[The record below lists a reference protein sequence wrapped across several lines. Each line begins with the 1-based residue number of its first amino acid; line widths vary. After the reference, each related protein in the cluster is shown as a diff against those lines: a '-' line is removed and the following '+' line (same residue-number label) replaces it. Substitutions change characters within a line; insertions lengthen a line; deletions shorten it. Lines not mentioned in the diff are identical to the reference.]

1 MKHIHLSRR
10 DPETPWLSFTDLLS
24 NALILLSLVLV
35 FSTIARTINER
46 PPVIQLPDDDKFRF
60 PSGDYQLS
68 SAFLTALETEK
79 IPEIKKALTCYG
91 VDTID
96 IIGHTDGQPNSG
108 SGNLDSA
115 FLTGKGSLN
124 MRMGLR
130 AGSNVDLGLLRA
142 IAVQRAIESKIN
154 KKIPNVLYR
163 VYSAGSIINVD
174 GIMEPVTNRDDRQ
187 RRRIEIR
194 FTRTRESTFPK
205 RC

>member
-1 MKHIHLSRR
+1 
-10 DPETPWLSFTDLLS
+10 
-24 NALILLSLVLV
+24 
-35 FSTIARTINER
+35 
-46 PPVIQLPDDDKFRF
+46 
-60 PSGDYQLS
+60 
-68 SAFLTALETEK
+68 LENEK
-79 IPEIKKALTCYG
+79 IPEIKKALTCFG

-115 FLTGKGSLN
+115 FLTGKGALN
-124 MRMGLR
+124 LRRELR

-142 IAVQRAIESKIN
+142 IAVQRALESKIS
-154 KKIPNVLYR
+154 KQIPNVLYR

-174 GIMEPVTNRDDRQ
+174 GVMEPVTNRDDKQ

-205 RC
+205 SC

>member
-1 MKHIHLSRR
+1 MRYIYISRR
-10 DPETPWLSFTDLLS
+10 EPEMPWLSFTDLLS

-46 PPVIQLPDDDKFRF
+46 PPVIQLPDNEKFRF
-60 PSGDYQLS
+60 PSGDHQLS
-68 SAFLTALETEK
+68 LAFLKALETEK
-79 IPEIKKALTCYG
+79 IPEIKKALTCFG

-108 SGNLDSA
+108 SGNLDSV
-115 FLTGKGSLN
+115 FLAGKGSLN
-124 MRMGLR
+124 LRNELR

-142 IAVQRAIESKIN
+142 IAVQRAIESKIS
-154 KKIPNVLYR
+154 KEIPDVLYR

-174 GIMEPVTNRDDRQ
+174 GIMEPVANRDDKQ

-194 FTRTRESTFPK
+194 FTRSRESTFPVS
-205 RC
+205 C

>member
-10 DPETPWLSFTDLLS
+10 EPETPWLSFTDLLS

-46 PPVIQLPDDDKFRF
+46 PPVIQLPDNEKFRF

-68 SAFLTALETEK
+68 SAFLKALETDK
-79 IPEIKKALTCYG
+79 IPEIKKALTCFG

-115 FLTGKGSLN
+115 FLAGKGALN
-124 MRMGLR
+124 LRKELR

-142 IAVQRAIESKIN
+142 IAVQRAVESKIS
-154 KKIPNVLYR
+154 KEIPNVLYR

-174 GIMEPVTNRDDRQ
+174 GIMEPVTNRDDKQ

-194 FTRTRESTFPK
+194 FTRSRENTFPK
-205 RC
+205 SC

>member
-1 MKHIHLSRR
+1 MKNFYSSRR
-10 DPETPWLSFTDLLS
+10 EPETPWLSFTDLLS

-35 FSTIARTINER
+35 FTTIARTINER
-46 PPVIQLPDDDKFRF
+46 PPVIQLPDNEKFRF

-68 SAFLTALETEK
+68 EAFLSALETEK
-79 IPEIKKALTCYG
+79 IPEIRKALTCFG

-108 SGNLDSA
+108 NGNLDTA
-115 FLTGKGSLN
+115 FLAGKGALGL
-124 MRMGLR
+124 RKELR

-142 IAVQRAIESKIN
+142 IAVQRAIELKISKDL
-154 KKIPNVLYR
+154 PDVLYR

-174 GIMEPVTNRDDRQ
+174 GVMEPVTNRDDRQ

-194 FTRTRESTFPK
+194 FTRSRESTFPK
-205 RC
+205 SC